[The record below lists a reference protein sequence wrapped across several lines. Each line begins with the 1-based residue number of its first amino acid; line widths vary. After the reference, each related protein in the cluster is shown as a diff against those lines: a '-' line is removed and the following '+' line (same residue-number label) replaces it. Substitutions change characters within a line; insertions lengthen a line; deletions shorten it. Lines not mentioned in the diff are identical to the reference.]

1 MFYYAKNSCRTG
13 GEEISLTSGRRD
25 GVNGRGMAFETTF
38 LEAFKNCKLKL
49 IRMADANI
57 KDDMATLST
66 VLEKL
71 RLRKADNE
79 FRWTPEGFTAG
90 KGKTY
95 QPEELSILRTY
106 RFEGESNPSDASIL
120 YVIEANDQLIG
131 YSLDAYGAYSNHDD
145 EEGYD
150 NFIRKIPI
158 KDHGEQVLEDI

>member
-1 MFYYAKNSCRTG
+1 
-13 GEEISLTSGRRD
+13 
-25 GVNGRGMAFETTF
+25 
-38 LEAFKNCKLKL
+38 
-49 IRMADANI
+49 MADANV

-106 RFEGESNPSDASIL
+106 RFEGESNPSDSSIL
-120 YVIEANDQLIG
+120 YIIEANDHLIG
-131 YSLDAYGAYSNHDD
+131 YSLDAYGVYSNHDD

-150 NFIRKIPI
+150 NFIRKISI
-158 KDHGEQVLEDI
+158 KDHGDQVLTDI